1 MEMKPYSQMI
11 PRTRKQR
18 LLDYNKRVHSTPESI
33 AVMKEWNLDLDRNLI
48 EFEGH
53 RLKAERLLFGENR
66 DHEYVLKFY
75 ILIEIY
81 VLYFHHFFFGNSELS
96 TVDGIGNVDVVYVF
110 TNLKY
115 N

>member
-81 VLYFHHFFFGNSELS
+81 VLYFHHFFLVIQSCQRWMGSGMW
-96 TVDGIGNVDVVYVF
+96 TWF
-110 TNLKY
+110 TSLPI
-115 N
+115 